1 MTSSTTTQYTHAEM
15 NTAAWVQAIV
25 IEDEDLT
32 FGGKSLSELYEEDR
46 QRLSTASA
54 PSSTCGSEEAASYD
68 DEERRGR
75 DRTRRMCHYYSKS
88 A

>member
-1 MTSSTTTQYTHAEM
+1 MTSSSSTSSTQYTHAKM

-32 FGGKSLSELYEEDR
+32 FDGKSLSELYEEDR

-54 PSSTCGSEEAASYD
+54 PSSTCGSEAID